1 MSNWLKYKNDW
12 VKALDKAKIQNQDAR
27 KTLLAF
33 WRKIN
38 TLQNM
43 MERSSWGYVQSSKQF
58 DDASTMAMKIESKYF
73 KEYNKTLKARGYTT
87 DKRGVNIGN
96 LLA

>member
-1 MSNWLKYKNDW
+1 
-12 VKALDKAKIQNQDAR
+12 
-27 KTLLAF
+27 
-33 WRKIN
+33 
-38 TLQNM
+38 
-43 MERSSWGYVQSSKQF
+43 
-58 DDASTMAMKIESKYF
+58 AMKIESKYF